1 MKNKKK
7 KGYALAIVIIL
18 IFIMTI
24 TLASSI
30 MIIMRYMFFARDN
43 LQRLGNAAT
52 YIGGCY

>member
-1 MKNKKK
+1 MKDNKK

-30 MIIMRYMFFARDN
+30 TIVMRYMFFARDN
-43 LQRLGNAAT
+43 LQRLGSGAT